1 MYILGIDGGGTKTKA
16 TLFHIEKGILWS
28 KESAA
33 TNPHSTSFF
42 QSVMTVTE
50 MVEQACHAHDLREDV
65 DLYIG
70 LGIAG
75 IGRTAEKNKWLS
87 LFKEQMLH
95 LPMIKD
101 IHIENDG
108 KIALYS
114 RTYGGDGIVSI
125 CGTGA
130 LTYGVFKEQTARV
143 GGWGHLIG
151 SDPGSGYHLG
161 AQVLKAVFDAEDG
174 VGPTTYMT
182 ELMVKGESVPS
193 LQALIPVVYE
203 KGSEKQRI
211 ATYARYVFRAEEAG
225 DIVAKQIVQNAV
237 HSIVENGFHVY
248 QTLFRET
255 EKAIPFVL
263 AGGIFRN
270 DVMVRKVRKSL
281 QQVPQ
286 LQVTRVEHDPV
297 IGSIITILHQHGYQ
311 IEKIKRLVGHS
322 EVGES

>member
-1 MYILGIDGGGTKTKA
+1 
-16 TLFHIEKGILWS
+16 
-28 KESAA
+28 
-33 TNPHSTSFF
+33 
-42 QSVMTVTE
+42 
-50 MVEQACHAHDLREDV
+50 
-65 DLYIG
+65 
-70 LGIAG
+70 
-75 IGRTAEKNKWLS
+75 
-87 LFKEQMLH
+87 
-95 LPMIKD
+95 
-101 IHIENDG
+101 
-108 KIALYS
+108 
-114 RTYGGDGIVSI
+114 GD
-125 CGTGA
+125 
-130 LTYGVFKEQTARV
+130 

-161 AQVLKAVFDAEDG
+161 VQVFKAVFDAEDG
-174 VGPTTYMT
+174 VGPTTYRT

-193 LQALIPVVYE
+193 LQALIPGVYE
-203 KGSEKQRI
+203 KGSETQRI

-225 DIVAKQIVQNAV
+225 DSVDKQIGQNAV
-237 HSIVENGFHVY
+237 HSNDENDFNVY

-322 EVGES
+322 EVGESY